1 MAKSFWMNDQKGNF
15 SNGGNDTFDETKDY
29 IGIRLQQG
37 VPLLDRDWN
46 ELEDIRRYQDW
57 VLREKYLGDGT
68 PDNGF
73 AITLIAGKVDDFN
86 ISMGRC
92 LVDGFE
98 AVNRAALTYLKQKD
112 VPPLT
117 IPPANRTDLVYID
130 LWISEIHGTDDLKNS
145 QDVKIETSARQM
157 IEWRVL
163 VNETGK
169 ALVPEPFHHYYVI
182 ASMERNGAVITS
194 LKDLRTAL
202 RINPLFRSISVSEAG
217 SIGIGTTDPKRML
230 HVEGSEVHSG
240 GGPTAGFSF
249 ANRDAPNNGAYVENG
264 ADGLRWV
271 WYARGQAA
279 HLWAGGDKLVVD
291 KNGNISAS
299 HGPQKGVKVA
309 DNVGLKLNSA
319 DGGGV
324 ICGFNLDHSIFF
336 RIGQDGAGNVTD
348 YHQFGT
354 HRFFSGGPLET
365 QAERMRITAG
375 GAVGIGTTDPKRT
388 LHVEGSEIHSG
399 NTNGGFSGFSFANR
413 DAPNNGAY
421 VDSGADG
428 QRWVWYAA
436 GGAARL
442 WAAGDKLVVDKNG
455 NITISHGP
463 QKAVKVADNVGLKL
477 NSADGG
483 GVIYGFNLDHSIFF
497 RIGQDGAGNVTD
509 YHQFGA
515 HRFFSGGILENQ
527 AERMRITAGG
537 AVGIGTTDP
546 KRTLH
551 VEGSEIHSGSG
562 ASGFSFANRDAPNNG
577 DYVNSGADGQ
587 RWVWYAAGGTARLW
601 AAGDKLAV
609 DKNGNITIS
618 HGPQKGV
625 KVADNV
631 GLKLNSADGGG
642 VIYSFDMNHSIFF
655 RIGQDG
661 AGNVTDYHQ
670 YGMHRF
676 FTGGNIEDQKERMRI
691 TAGGAVGIGTTDP
704 KRTLHVEGS
713 EIHSGSGASGFS
725 FANRDAPNNGAYV
738 ESGANGQRWVWY
750 AAGGTAHL
758 WAGGDKFW
766 VDKDG
771 NVGAVGKIPTSSDL
785 RLKTSIEP
793 LNDVLTRLEKIRA
806 VYFEWND
813 VYRSLGGCS
822 DRREIGLIAQEVE
835 AVFPEAVMNWGD
847 KGYLGIDYGRF
858 SSILVEAVKELNS
871 IIKGLNER
879 IEHLEKKAA
888 IT

>member
-1 MAKSFWMNDQKGNF
+1 MAKSFWMSDQKGNF

-73 AITLIAGKVDDFN
+73 AITLMAGKVDDFN

-112 VPPLT
+112 APPLT
-117 IPPANRTDLVYID
+117 IPLEKRTDLVYID
-130 LWISEIHGTDDLKNS
+130 LWISEIHGTEELKNN

-169 ALVPEPFHHYYVI
+169 KLKPEPFHHYYVI

-202 RINPLFRSISVSEAG
+202 RINPLFRSLSVSEAG

-230 HVEGSEVHSG
+230 HVEGSEIHSSGTGAGLSFANRNAPNNGAFVDNGADGQRWNWYAWGQAARLWAGSDKLVVDKNGNITVNHGPQKGVKIGDNVGLKLNSADGGGLIYSTDLNHSIFFRVGQDGAENVTDYRQHGTHRFFTGGNIDNQKERMRITAGGAVGIGTTDPKRTLHVDGHEIHSG
-240 GGPTAGFSF
+240 NTNGGFAGFSF
-249 ANRDAPNNGAYVENG
+249 ANRDAPNNGAFVDNG
-264 ADGLRWV
+264 ADGQRWV
-271 WYARGQAA
+271 WYAAGGTAR
-279 HLWAGGDKLVVD
+279 LWAAGDKLAVD
-291 KNGNISAS
+291 KDGNLNLAGGITFSGNAS
-299 HGPQKGVKVA
+299 RRIYGDIRAGVQAVVLKGNWDELEVKGRVIDWTGSNFHIGFQNDHSENFVYIGADNARVKGMIINHGPQKGVKAA

-336 RIGQDGAGNVTD
+336 RIGQDGAENVTD
-348 YHQFGT
+348 YRQHGT
-354 HRFFSGGPLET
+354 HRFFTGGNIDN
-365 QAERMRITAG
+365 QKERMRITSG

-388 LHVEGSEIHSG
+388 LHVEGGEIHSG
-399 NTNGGFSGFSFANR
+399 GPNGGFGGFSFANR

-421 VDSGADG
+421 VDSGA
-428 QRWVWYAA
+428 
-436 GGAARL
+436 
-442 WAAGDKLVVDKNG
+442 
-455 NITISHGP
+455 
-463 QKAVKVADNVGLKL
+463 
-477 NSADGG
+477 
-483 GVIYGFNLDHSIFF
+483 
-497 RIGQDGAGNVTD
+497 
-509 YHQFGA
+509 
-515 HRFFSGGILENQ
+515 E
-527 AERMRITAGG
+527 
-537 AVGIGTTDP
+537 
-546 KRTLH
+546 
-551 VEGSEIHSGSG
+551 
-562 ASGFSFANRDAPNNG
+562 
-577 DYVNSGADGQ
+577 GQ

-601 AAGDKLAV
+601 A
-609 DKNGNITIS
+609 
-618 HGPQKGV
+618 
-625 KVADNV
+625 
-631 GLKLNSADGGG
+631 
-642 VIYSFDMNHSIFF
+642 
-655 RIGQDG
+655 
-661 AGNVTDYHQ
+661 
-670 YGMHRF
+670 
-676 FTGGNIEDQKERMRI
+676 
-691 TAGGAVGIGTTDP
+691 
-704 KRTLHVEGS
+704 
-713 EIHSGSGASGFS
+713 
-725 FANRDAPNNGAYV
+725 
-738 ESGANGQRWVWY
+738 
-750 AAGGTAHL
+750 
-758 WAGGDKFW
+758 GGDKFS
-766 VDKDG
+766 VDKKG
-771 NVGAVGKIPTSSDL
+771 LIWAAAGIPSGSDL
-785 RLKTSIEP
+785 RLKKSIEP

-806 VYFEWND
+806 VCFEWND
-813 VYRSLGGCS
+813 VYKSLGGGS

-835 AVFPEAVMNWGD
+835 AVFPEVVMNWGD

-858 SSILVEAVKELNS
+858 SSVLVEAVKELNS

>member
-169 ALVPEPFHHYYVI
+169 KLKQETFHHYYVI
-182 ASMERNGAVITS
+182 ASMERNGALITS

-399 NTNGGFSGFSFANR
+399 
-413 DAPNNGAY
+413 
-421 VDSGADG
+421 
-428 QRWVWYAA
+428 
-436 GGAARL
+436 
-442 WAAGDKLVVDKNG
+442 
-455 NITISHGP
+455 
-463 QKAVKVADNVGLKL
+463 
-477 NSADGG
+477 
-483 GVIYGFNLDHSIFF
+483 
-497 RIGQDGAGNVTD
+497 
-509 YHQFGA
+509 
-515 HRFFSGGILENQ
+515 
-527 AERMRITAGG
+527 
-537 AVGIGTTDP
+537 
-546 KRTLH
+546 
-551 VEGSEIHSGSG
+551 
-562 ASGFSFANRDAPNNG
+562 
-577 DYVNSGADGQ
+577 
-587 RWVWYAAGGTARLW
+587 
-601 AAGDKLAV
+601 
-609 DKNGNITIS
+609 
-618 HGPQKGV
+618 
-625 KVADNV
+625 
-631 GLKLNSADGGG
+631 
-642 VIYSFDMNHSIFF
+642 
-655 RIGQDG
+655 
-661 AGNVTDYHQ
+661 
-670 YGMHRF
+670 
-676 FTGGNIEDQKERMRI
+676 
-691 TAGGAVGIGTTDP
+691 
-704 KRTLHVEGS
+704 
-713 EIHSGSGASGFS
+713 SGASGFS

>member
-1 MAKSFWMNDQKGNF
+1 MAKSFWMSDQKGNF

-98 AVNRAALTYLKQKD
+98 AVNRADITYLKQKD

-130 LWISEIHGTDDLKNS
+130 LWISEIHGTDDLKNN

-202 RINPLFRSISVSEAG
+202 RINPLFRSLSVSETG

-291 KNGNISAS
+291 KDGNLNLAGGITFSGNAS
-299 HGPQKGVKVA
+299 RRIYGDIRAGVQAVVLKGNWDELEVKGRVIDWTGSNFHIGYQNDHSENFVYIGADKARVKGMTINHGPQKGVKAA
-309 DNVGLKLNSA
+309 DNVGLNLNSE

-324 ICGFNLDHSIFF
+324 IC
-336 RIGQDGAGNVTD
+336 
-348 YHQFGT
+348 
-354 HRFFSGGPLET
+354 
-365 QAERMRITAG
+365 
-375 GAVGIGTTDPKRT
+375 
-388 LHVEGSEIHSG
+388 
-399 NTNGGFSGFSFANR
+399 
-413 DAPNNGAY
+413 
-421 VDSGADG
+421 
-428 QRWVWYAA
+428 
-436 GGAARL
+436 
-442 WAAGDKLVVDKNG
+442 
-455 NITISHGP
+455 
-463 QKAVKVADNVGLKL
+463 
-477 NSADGG
+477 
-483 GVIYGFNLDHSIFF
+483 GFNLDHSIFF

-546 KRTLH
+546 KRNLH
-551 VEGSEIHSGSG
+551 VEGTEIHSGNTNG
-562 ASGFSFANRDAPNNG
+562 GYSGFSFANRDAPNNG
-577 DYVNSGADGQ
+577 AYVDSGADGQ

-601 AAGDKLAV
+601 ANGDKLSV

-618 HGPQKGV
+618 HGPQKAV
-625 KVADNV
+625 KVAGNV

-642 VIYSFDMNHSIFF
+642 VICGFNLDHSIFF

-670 YGMHRF
+670 FGAHRF
-676 FTGGNIEDQKERMRI
+676 FSGGILENQAERMRI
-691 TAGGAVGIGTTDP
+691 TSGGAVGIGTIDP

-713 EIHSGSGASGFS
+713 EIHSGSGTSGFS
-725 FANRDAPNNGAYV
+725 FANRDAPNNGAFV
-738 ESGANGQRWVWY
+738 DNGADGQRWVWY
-750 AAGGTAHL
+750 AAVGTARL
-758 WAGGDKFW
+758 WAGGDKFS
-766 VDKDG
+766 VDKKG
-771 NVGAVGKIPTSSDL
+771 LIWAAAGIPGGSDL

-793 LNDVLTRLEKIRA
+793 LNDVLSRLEKIRA

-813 VYRSLGGCS
+813 VYKSLGGCS

-835 AVFPEAVMNWGD
+835 AVFPEVVMNWGD

-858 SSILVEAVKELNS
+858 SSVLVEAVKELNS

-888 IT
+888 IK

>member
-1 MAKSFWMNDQKGNF
+1 MAKSFWMSDQKGNF
-15 SNGGNDTFDETKDY
+15 SNNGNDTFDETKDY

-57 VLREKYLGDGT
+57 VLRDKYLGDGT

-98 AVNRAALTYLKQKD
+98 AVNRADITYLKQKA

-117 IPPANRTDLVYID
+117 IPPEKRTDLVYID
-130 LWISEIHGTDDLKNS
+130 LWISEVHGTDDLKNN

-169 ALVPEPFHHYYVI
+169 ELKPEPFHHYYVI
-182 ASMERNGAVITS
+182 ASMERNGAAITS

-202 RINPLFRSISVSEAG
+202 RINPLFRSLSVSEAG
-217 SIGIGTTDPKRML
+217 NIGIGTASPSSPLAVRARGVCQELISFEDSNGKTKWHINQNLGGNNPGLNFVETGVLDGRLFLKPGGYAGINTVNPQRSL
-230 HVEGSEVHSG
+230 HVEGSEIHSSG
-240 GGPTAGFSF
+240 TGAGFSF
-249 ANRDAPNNGAYVENG
+249 ANRNAPNNGAFVDSG
-264 ADGLRWV
+264 ADGQRWN
-271 WYARGQAA
+271 WYAWGQAA
-279 HLWAGGDKLVVD
+279 RLWAGSDKLVVD
-291 KNGNISAS
+291 KNGNITVS

-309 DNVGLKLNSA
+309 DNVGLKLISA

-354 HRFFSGGPLET
+354 HRFFSGGALEN
-365 QAERMRITAG
+365 QAERMRITASG
-375 GAVGIGTTDPKRT
+375 TVGIGTTDPKRT
-388 LHVEGSEIHSG
+388 LHVDGSEIHSG
-399 NTNGGFSGFSFANR
+399 NTNGGFGGFSFANR

-436 GGAARL
+436 GG
-442 WAAGDKLVVDKNG
+442 
-455 NITISHGP
+455 
-463 QKAVKVADNVGLKL
+463 
-477 NSADGG
+477 
-483 GVIYGFNLDHSIFF
+483 
-497 RIGQDGAGNVTD
+497 
-509 YHQFGA
+509 
-515 HRFFSGGILENQ
+515 
-527 AERMRITAGG
+527 
-537 AVGIGTTDP
+537 
-546 KRTLH
+546 
-551 VEGSEIHSGSG
+551 
-562 ASGFSFANRDAPNNG
+562 
-577 DYVNSGADGQ
+577 
-587 RWVWYAAGGTARLW
+587 TARLW

-609 DKNGNITIS
+609 DKDGNLNLAGGITFSGNASRRIYGDIRAGS
-618 HGPQKGV
+618 QAVVLKGNWDELEVKGRVIDWTGSNFHIGFQNDHSEHFVYIGAGSNRVKGVEINHGPLKGV
-625 KVADNV
+625 KEADNV
-631 GLKLNSADGGG
+631 GLKLNSVDGGG
-642 VIYSFDMNHSIFF
+642 LIYSFDMNHSIFF

-676 FTGGNIEDQKERMRI
+676 FTGGKIEDQKERMRI
-691 TAGGAVGIGTTDP
+691 TSGGAVGIGTTDP
-704 KRTLHVEGS
+704 KRMLHVEGS
-713 EIHSGSGASGFS
+713 EIHSGGGPTAGFS
-725 FANRDAPNNGAYV
+725 FANKDAPNNGAFV
-738 ESGANGQRWVWY
+738 ENGANGQRWVWH
-750 AAGGTAHL
+750 AMLGTARL

-766 VDKDG
+766 VDRDG
-771 NVGAVGKIPTSSDL
+771 NVGAAGKIPTSSDL

-793 LNDVLTRLEKIRA
+793 LNDVLSRLEKIRA

-813 VYRSLGGCS
+813 VYKSLGGCT

-835 AVFPEAVMNWGD
+835 AVFPEVVMDWGD

-858 SSILVEAVKELNS
+858 STVLVEAVKELNS

-879 IEHLEKKAA
+879 IEHLERKAA
-888 IT
+888 IK

>member
-169 ALVPEPFHHYYVI
+169 KLKQETFHHYYVI
-182 ASMERNGAVITS
+182 ASMERNGALITS

-202 RINPLFRSISVSEAG
+202 RINPLFRSLSVSEAG

-354 HRFFSGGPLET
+354 HRFFSGGTLET
-365 QAERMRITAG
+365 
-375 GAVGIGTTDPKRT
+375 
-388 LHVEGSEIHSG
+388 
-399 NTNGGFSGFSFANR
+399 
-413 DAPNNGAY
+413 
-421 VDSGADG
+421 
-428 QRWVWYAA
+428 
-436 GGAARL
+436 
-442 WAAGDKLVVDKNG
+442 
-455 NITISHGP
+455 
-463 QKAVKVADNVGLKL
+463 
-477 NSADGG
+477 
-483 GVIYGFNLDHSIFF
+483 
-497 RIGQDGAGNVTD
+497 
-509 YHQFGA
+509 
-515 HRFFSGGILENQ
+515 Q

-618 HGPQKGV
+618 HGPQKAV

-642 VIYSFDMNHSIFF
+642 VIYGFNLDHSIFF

-670 YGMHRF
+670 FGTHRF
-676 FTGGNIEDQKERMRI
+676 FSGGTLETQAERMRI

-725 FANRDAPNNGAYV
+725 FANRDAPNNGDYV
-738 ESGANGQRWVWY
+738 NSGADGQRWVWY

-888 IT
+888 IK